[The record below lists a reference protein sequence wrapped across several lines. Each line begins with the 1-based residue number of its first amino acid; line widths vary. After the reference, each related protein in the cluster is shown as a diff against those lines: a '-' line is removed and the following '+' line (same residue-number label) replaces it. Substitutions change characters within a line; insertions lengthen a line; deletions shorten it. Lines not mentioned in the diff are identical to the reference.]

1 MIPTPVIRHFLEDIK
16 DGHYDRY
23 MDLSIGISNT
33 LNPAMR
39 KALGLKDDDRGV
51 IVTSVQSAGVCA
63 GKVLVGDVLL
73 TIDGLDIA
81 SDGMVQLEGERVLMS
96 EVAERKYLGGTAK
109 FTLLRDRKPMEV
121 VVTFDRPWPFAMM
134 ATAYDQQ
141 PQYVLF
147 GGLLFQPL
155 SRNLLAT
162 YQFGSDRIN
171 HFYDNFIS
179 KEIYRER
186 PEIVVLC
193 AILPDPLNTYLAEF
207 QQGIVDEVNDR
218 KIRTLKDLAEALEAK
233 ADFYVMKFVGY
244 GRPLVLERTAVEAAR
259 ERIKKRYQVLSE
271 QNLATGERPPAR

>member
-1 MIPTPVIRHFLEDIK
+1 
-16 DGHYDRY
+16 
-23 MDLSIGISNT
+23 
-33 LNPAMR
+33 
-39 KALGLKDDDRGV
+39 
-51 IVTSVQSAGVCA
+51 
-63 GKVLVGDVLL
+63 
-73 TIDGLDIA
+73 
-81 SDGMVQLEGERVLMS
+81 MS